1 MAQTNKENSK
11 LPGRG
16 GSRWMRWLVRLG
28 AGLVFLVVLCLFR
41 APILGQA
48 AEWWMVNEPKTK
60 ADAIVVLGGGANFR
74 SFEAARLYQQGLA
87 PRVLVMNSELRAL
100 DRQGFTMPECE
111 MVRRVL
117 LTNGVPSSAV
127 AFLGNEL
134 TSTYE
139 EAVTLRDWAR
149 TNQVRQVLIPT
160 NPFHTRR
167 VRWFFHKVL
176 RHSDLQITVTAIE
189 PEKARNWWR
198 KEATLIDF
206 QNELI
211 KFAFY
216 LVKY

>member
-1 MAQTNKENSK
+1 
-11 LPGRG
+11 
-16 GSRWMRWLVRLG
+16 MRWLACL
-28 AGLVFLVVLCLFR
+28 ASALVLLAVLFLFR
-41 APILGQA
+41 APILGQV
-48 AEWWMVNEPKTK
+48 AEWWMVNEPQAR

-74 SFEAARLYQQGLA
+74 SFEAARLYRQGLA

-100 DRQGFTMPECE
+100 DREGFTIPECE
-111 MVRRVL
+111 LVRRVL
-117 LTNGVPSSAV
+117 LTNGVPASAV
-127 AFLGNEL
+127 TFLGREL
-134 TSTYE
+134 TSSYE
-139 EAVTLRDWAR
+139 EAITLRDWAK

-167 VRWFFHKVL
+167 VRWFFRKVL
-176 RHSDLQITVTAIE
+176 RHSDLQIAVTAIE
-189 PEKARNWWR
+189 PEKARDWWR